1 MKYKLLK
8 TEEFDEWLN
17 EQSPKSRVQIA
28 DRLDKVKDE
37 GYFGDHKDVRENIWE
52 LRWKNGRRV
61 YYALIPVEHV
71 LLLIGGNKN
80 GQTKDINQAEKIYK
94 EWVDDEI

>member
-8 TEEFDEWLN
+8 TEEYDDWLE
-17 EQSPKSRVQIA
+17 EQPARSRVQIA
-28 DRLDKVKDE
+28 DRLDKIKDE
-37 GYFGDHKDVRENIWE
+37 GYFGDYKNVRDNVWE
-52 LRWKNGRRV
+52 LRWKNGRRI
-61 YYALIPVEHV
+61 YYSFIPVEQV

-94 EWVDDEI
+94 EWIDD